1 MRTNFVHT
9 LLLAFALCLVCPMAQ
24 AKDDPNKEL
33 NKQLKKDLTSRVEK
47 DSRKTAKE
55 YEKQGW
61 KVMPGKLPLERQIQ
75 ESRYAELQEDEAG
88 QRVYLT
94 GTHMATGGNYSAA
107 KKIADSR
114 AKTELAEQLNS
125 RIDQIIK
132 DNISN
137 KNYGEGD
144 IEVIDKFIS
153 INKGLVSARLNQAIP
168 VLEIF
173 REGANNIYEVQVFF
187 KIDAKS
193 AIKETKKL
201 YRTELSK
208 ESEALAKTL
217 DEILPY

>member
-1 MRTNFVHT
+1 MKKNLFKAFMLT
-9 LLLAFALCLVCPMAQ
+9 LALILVCPISQAQ
-24 AKDDPNKEL
+24 SDDKKL

-47 DSRKTAKE
+47 ESRKTAKE
-55 YEKQGW
+55 YQKQGW
-61 KVMPGKLPLERQIQ
+61 QVMPGKLPLERQIQ
-75 ESRYAELQEDEAG
+75 DSRYAEIQKDEAG
-88 QRVYLT
+88 QRLYLT

-153 INKGLVSARLNQAIP
+153 VNKHLASAKLNLATP

-173 REGANNIYEVQVFF
+173 RQGSNNTYEVQVFYR
-187 KIDAKS
+187 IEAKP

-208 ESEALAKTL
+208 ESEELAKKL
-217 DEILPY
+217 DQILPY

>member
-1 MRTNFVHT
+1 MRKNFVYT
-9 LLLAFALCLVCPMAQ
+9 LLLAFALLLVCPTGQ
-24 AKDDPNKEL
+24 ASDANKER
-33 NKQLKKDLTSRVEK
+33 NKQLKKELTARVEK

-55 YEKQGW
+55 YQKQGW
-61 KVMPGKLPLERQIQ
+61 KIMPGKLPLERQIQ
-75 ESRYAELQEDEAG
+75 DSRYAELEKDDDG

-94 GTHMATGGNYSAA
+94 GTHIATGGNYSAA

-153 INKGLVSARLNQAIP
+153 VNKHLASARLNMATP

-173 REGANNIYEVQVFF
+173 REGKNNTYEVQVFYR
-187 KIDAKS
+187 IEAKP

-208 ESEALAKTL
+208 ESEELAQKL
-217 DEILPY
+217 DELLPY